1 MFNMKIINDWVLAY
15 FIDERMN
22 DEHEKETGIRPET
35 AKHKVRDKQ
44 ASKTSTID
52 SDTNEKGAS
61 QWKRLTV

>member
-1 MFNMKIINDWVLAY
+1 
-15 FIDERMN
+15 MN